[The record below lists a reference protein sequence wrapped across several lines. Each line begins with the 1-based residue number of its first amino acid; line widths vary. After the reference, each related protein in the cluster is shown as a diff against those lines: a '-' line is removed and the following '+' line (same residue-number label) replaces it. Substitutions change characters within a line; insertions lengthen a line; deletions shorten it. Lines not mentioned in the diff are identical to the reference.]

1 MIPSVTEPNIENKAI
16 LENYLGLLSGLSK
29 EYKMK
34 VVESLNYEI
43 EKDSNTETDWIDRL
57 YGSFVSE
64 KNAENIIAE
73 IRSNRRFTREIP
85 GF

>member
-1 MIPSVTEPNIENKAI
+1 MLPTMTEPSTENKPL

-43 EKDSNTETDWIDRL
+43 EKDSQTETDWIDKL
-57 YGSFVSE
+57 YGSFISE
-64 KNAENIIAE
+64 KSAEEMIAE
-73 IRSNRRFTREIP
+73 IRSDRRFTREIV

>member
-1 MIPSVTEPNIENKAI
+1 MIPTMIEPNAENKDL

-34 VVESLNYEI
+34 VIESLNYEI
-43 EKDSNTETDWIDRL
+43 EKDRKPGNDWIDKL

-64 KNAENIIAE
+64 KSAENIITE
-73 IRSNRRFTREIP
+73 IKSDRRFTREIT

>member
-1 MIPSVTEPNIENKAI
+1 MIPAMIEPNAENNDL

-34 VVESLNYEI
+34 VIESLNYEI
-43 EKDSNTETDWIDRL
+43 EKDHKPGNDWIDKL
-57 YGSFVSE
+57 YGSFISE
-64 KNAENIIAE
+64 KSAENIITE
-73 IRSNRRFTREIP
+73 IKSDRRFTREIT

>member
-1 MIPSVTEPNIENKAI
+1 MIPTMMEPNENKAL

-34 VVESLNYEI
+34 VIESLNYEI
-43 EKDSNTETDWIDRL
+43 EKDSKPETEWIDRL
-57 YGSFVSE
+57 YGSFISE
-64 KNAENIIAE
+64 KSAENIITE
-73 IRSNRRFTREIP
+73 IRSDRRFIREIP

>member
-1 MIPSVTEPNIENKAI
+1 MIPAMIEPNAENNDL

-34 VVESLNYEI
+34 VIESLNYEI
-43 EKDSNTETDWIDRL
+43 EKNRKPGNDWIDKL
-57 YGSFVSE
+57 YGSFISE
-64 KNAENIIAE
+64 KSAENIITE
-73 IRSNRRFTREIP
+73 IKSDRRFTREIT

>member
-1 MIPSVTEPNIENKAI
+1 MIPTMMETNAENKDL

-34 VVESLNYEI
+34 VIESLNYEI
-43 EKDSNTETDWIDRL
+43 EKGSNSGNEWIDKL

-64 KNAENIIAE
+64 KSAENIITE
-73 IRSNRRFTREIP
+73 IKSDRRFTREIT

>member
-1 MIPSVTEPNIENKAI
+1 MIPTMMETNTDNMAL

-43 EKDSNTETDWIDRL
+43 EKESKTETDWIDKL

-64 KNAENIIAE
+64 KSAESIITE
-73 IRSNRRFTREIP
+73 IRSDRRFAREIS